1 MEGFE
6 HFYPDAETDVAQIV
20 EDSVFE
26 AQLLAEPG
34 LTEPERSV
42 LIASFDG
49 ESQRKTADR
58 IGKDR
63 ETVSRTLRR
72 LRGKLTHYWTA

>member
-34 LTEPERSV
+34 LTEP
-42 LIASFDG
+42 
-49 ESQRKTADR
+49 
-58 IGKDR
+58 
-63 ETVSRTLRR
+63 
-72 LRGKLTHYWTA
+72 